1 MSMFSPM
8 IPLRGAMP
16 DMGVAALLGWANR
29 RLTLLLLMGCVAFWA
44 VFLSIAVLT
53 WRYVF

>member
-8 IPLRGAMP
+8 LPSRGAMP

-44 VFLSIAVLT
+44 AFLAIAFLT